1 MSAPSPFVLLA
12 TATACLCCASALAST
27 GLLPPANNAL
37 WPSLSARVTIQT
49 AAVSPLSVAGL
60 AEPGQSLRG
69 AALLGDYVFAQP
81 SFGSFRATSGV
92 VFGAHGGA
100 PMFSASGLGQGSRV
114 GLAYSQGTARPLAG
128 PADVWQTAPYLGLGF
143 SSPLGGSGFSLNADL
158 GWVAENT
165 RIGKPSGR
173 APLGVQGIDSQR
185 RELRLSPLLQFGMR
199 YAF

>member
-1 MSAPSPFVLLA
+1 MSAPSPLVLLA
-12 TATACLCCASALAST
+12 AASACLCSASALASN
-27 GLLPPANNAL
+27 GLLPPANNTL

-60 AEPGQSLRG
+60 VKPGQSLRG

-100 PMFSASGLGQGSRV
+100 PTLSASGLGPCSRL
-114 GLAYSQGTARPLAG
+114 GLAHSQGNARALAG
-128 PADVWQTAPYLGLGF
+128 PADGWHTTPYLGLGF
-143 SSPLGGSGFSLNADL
+143 SSPLDISGFSLSADL

-165 RIGKPSGR
+165 GIGEPGAR
-173 APLGVQGIDSQR
+173 APLGVQGSDNQR

-199 YAF
+199 YTF